1 MKIEPIQVSWSD
13 NWMYL
18 VTDDASKEG
27 AIVDPW
33 DAEGASKAVKDA
45 GVKVRFRTLSLDY
58 ND

>member
-18 VTDDASKEG
+18 ITDDASKEG

-33 DAEGASKAVKDA
+33 DHEGAAKAVKDA
-45 GVKVRFRTLSLDY
+45 GVDVSQIITMGKG
-58 ND
+58 